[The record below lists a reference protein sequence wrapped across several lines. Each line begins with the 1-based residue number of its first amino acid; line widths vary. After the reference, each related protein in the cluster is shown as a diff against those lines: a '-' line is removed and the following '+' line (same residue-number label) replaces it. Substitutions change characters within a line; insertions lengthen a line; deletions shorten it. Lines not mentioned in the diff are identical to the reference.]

1 MDRLQAIY
9 TELTAC
15 QDCYKCLRECPV
27 KAIQISDGH
36 AKVMRELCI
45 HCGHCVE
52 ICPQKAKKVRS
63 DLDRARI
70 LVRIRPKAVLSLAP
84 SFAAEFPGVPAAS
97 LIAGLRK
104 LGFYAVSETSFGA
117 DLVSAAVSA
126 GVSAGMPKVAI
137 SSACPS
143 AVQYIHKYLPA
154 LSPYVT
160 DVCSPMV
167 AHGRYLKRLLG
178 PETAVIFAG
187 PCIAK
192 KNEAESS
199 EGAVDVALTFGELRA
214 WIEEAG
220 IDLAAGVPA
229 GTPGGAPGPEDR
241 FFPERSSHGAYYPVE
256 GGMIASLKH
265 AGMTRAHCMTFTGV
279 RQIREALQDLDV
291 WAASAGGEELP
302 ADAPSAVADAA
313 RQRDKTLF
321 IELLACEGGCINGP
335 QSIRRGGTAFKRLQV
350 LEYAGESAARRAEEE
365 AAGGQAAAANGD
377 GSGALAMGQPAALS
391 EAPIQNQA
399 VPPDQLRAALASI
412 GKYGHADELNCSGC
426 GYDSCRAFASAVVLG
441 KAEKTMCVSYMRNLA
456 QKKANALMR
465 AMPSAAVV
473 VDASLRVVE
482 SNKPFAE
489 LLGEDA
495 AEIFEIKPSLENADI
510 RKLVPFWQAFED
522 ILSQAQADSLTSD
535 FRLGDKVIHGTIF
548 SIEKGLLAG
557 GMFQDVT
564 VPWIQKD
571 RVIQQAKGVMTK
583 NLKTVQK
590 IAYLLGE
597 NAAESE
603 AALTSI
609 IESFQGGGAE
619 ADEAEPR
626 KIRTGGKRP

>member
-70 LVRIRPKAVLSLAP
+70 LVKIRSKAVLSLAP
-84 SFAAEFPGVPAAS
+84 SFAAEFPGVPARN
-97 LIAGLRK
+97 LVAGLRA
-104 LGFYAVSETSFGA
+104 LGFSAVSETSFGA

-160 DVCSPMV
+160 DICSPMV

-192 KNEAESS
+192 KNEAEAS

-214 WIEEAG
+214 WIEDAG
-220 IDLAAGVPA
+220 IDLSAAK
-229 GTPGGAPGPEDR
+229 PGPDDR

-265 AGMTRAHCMTFTGV
+265 AGLTRAHCMTFTGI
-279 RQIREALQDLDV
+279 RQIREALQGLDA
-291 WAASAGGEELP
+291 WAANAGGGELP

-335 QSIRRGGTAFKRLQV
+335 QTFLRGGTAYKRMQV
-350 LEYAGESAARRAEEE
+350 LEYAGESASRRAEDGA
-365 AAGGQAAAANGD
+365 AAGRAAAGQ
-377 GSGALAMGQPAALS
+377 GAEGGAPAMGQPAALF
-391 EAPIQNQA
+391 EAPILDRA

-465 AMPSAAVV
+465 TMPSAAVV

-571 RVIQQAKGVMTK
+571 RVIQQAKSVMTK

-609 IESFQGGGAE
+609 VESFQGGGAE
-619 ADEAEPR
+619 PGEAEPR
-626 KIRTGGKRP
+626 KAQAGGMRP

>member
-70 LVRIRPKAVLSLAP
+70 LVKIRSKAVLSLAP
-84 SFAAEFPGVPAAS
+84 SFAAEFPGVPARN
-97 LIAGLRK
+97 LIAGLRA
-104 LGFYAVSETSFGA
+104 LGFCAVSETSFGA

-160 DVCSPMV
+160 DICSPMV

-178 PETAVIFAG
+178 PESAVIFAG

-192 KNEAESS
+192 KNEAEAS

-220 IDLAAGVPA
+220 IDLSASV
-229 GTPGGAPGPEDR
+229 PGPEDR

-265 AGMTRAHCMTFTGV
+265 AGLTRAHCMTFTGI
-279 RQIREALQDLDV
+279 RQIREALQGLDA
-291 WAASAGGEELP
+291 WAAGAGGGELP

-335 QSIRRGGTAFKRLQV
+335 QTFLRGGTAYKRMQV
-350 LEYAGESAARRAEEE
+350 LEYAGESASRRAEDGA
-365 AAGGQAAAANGD
+365 AAGQPSAGR
-377 GSGALAMGQPAALS
+377 GAEGGAPAMGQPAALF
-391 EAPIQNQA
+391 EAPILDRA

-465 AMPSAAVV
+465 TMPSAAVV

-571 RVIQQAKGVMTK
+571 RVIQQAKSVMTK

-609 IESFQGGGAE
+609 VESFQGGGAE
-619 ADEAEPR
+619 PGEAEPR
-626 KIRTGGKRP
+626 KAQAGGKRP

>member
-70 LVRIRPKAVLSLAP
+70 LVKIRSKAVLSLAP
-84 SFAAEFPGVPAAS
+84 SFAAEFPGVPARN
-97 LIAGLRK
+97 LVAGLRA
-104 LGFYAVSETSFGA
+104 LGFCAVSETSFGA

-160 DVCSPMV
+160 DICSPMV

-192 KNEAESS
+192 KNEAEAS
-199 EGAVDVALTFGELRA
+199 EGAVDVALTFGELRT
-214 WIEEAG
+214 WIEDAG
-220 IDLAAGVPA
+220 IDLSAAK
-229 GTPGGAPGPEDR
+229 PGPDDR

-265 AGMTRAHCMTFTGV
+265 AGLTRAHCMTFTGI
-279 RQIREALQDLDV
+279 RQIREALQGLDA
-291 WAASAGGEELP
+291 WAANAGGGELP

-335 QSIRRGGTAFKRLQV
+335 QTFLRGGTAYKRMQV
-350 LEYAGESAARRAEEE
+350 LEYAGESASRRAEDGA
-365 AAGGQAAAANGD
+365 AAGR
-377 GSGALAMGQPAALS
+377 GAEGGAPAMGQPAALF
-391 EAPIQNQA
+391 EAPILDRE

-465 AMPSAAVV
+465 TMPSAAVV

-571 RVIQQAKGVMTK
+571 RVIQQAKSVMTK

-609 IESFQGGGAE
+609 VESFQGGGAE
-619 ADEAEPR
+619 PGEAEPR
-626 KIRTGGKRP
+626 KAQAGGKRL

>member
-9 TELTAC
+9 TEPTAC

-27 KAIQISDGH
+27 KAIQISDSH

-70 LVRIRPKAVLSLAP
+70 LVRIRPRAVLSLAP
-84 SFAAEFPGVPAAS
+84 SFAAEFPGVPARN
-97 LIAGLRK
+97 LIAGLRA
-104 LGFYAVSETSFGA
+104 LGFFAVSETSFGA

-126 GVSAGMPKVAI
+126 GVSAAMPKVAI

-167 AHGRYLKRLLG
+167 AHGRCLKRLLG
-178 PETAVIFAG
+178 QETAVVFAG

-192 KNEAESS
+192 KNEAEAS

-214 WIEEAG
+214 WVEEAG
-220 IDLAAGVPA
+220 IDLSATV
-229 GTPGGAPGPEDR
+229 PGPEDR

-265 AGMTRAHCMTFTGV
+265 AGLTRAHCMTFTGI
-279 RQIREALQDLDV
+279 RQIREALQGLES
-291 WAASAGGEELP
+291 WASSADGEELP

-335 QSIRRGGTAFKRLQV
+335 QTLRCGGTAFKRLQV
-350 LEYAGESAARRAEEE
+350 LEYAGESAARRAEDGA
-365 AAGGQAAAANGD
+365 AAGRGAAGR
-377 GSGALAMGQPAALS
+377 GELGGALAMEQPAALF
-391 EAPIQNQA
+391 EAPIRDPA
-399 VPPDQLRAALASI
+399 VPPEQLRAALASI

-426 GYDSCRAFASAVVLG
+426 GYDSCRAFASAMVLG

-465 AMPSAAVV
+465 TMPSAAVV

-571 RVIQQAKGVMTK
+571 RVIQQAKSVMTK

-609 IESFQGGGAE
+609 VESFQGGGSEGDHAGGS
-619 ADEAEPR
+619 A
-626 KIRTGGKRP
+626 GGKRP

>member
-84 SFAAEFPGVPAAS
+84 SFAAEFPGVPAGK
-97 LIAGLRK
+97 LIAGLRA
-104 LGFYAVSETSFGA
+104 LGFCAVSETSFGA

-126 GVSAGMPKVAI
+126 GVSAGMPRVAI

-143 AVQYIHKYLPA
+143 AVQYIHKYLPS

-192 KNEAESS
+192 KNEAEAS

-214 WIEEAG
+214 WLEEAE
-220 IDLAAGVPA
+220 IDLQTAVPD
-229 GTPGGAPGPEDR
+229 PEDR
-241 FFPERSSHGAYYPVE
+241 FYPERSSHGAYYPVE

-265 AGMTRAHCMTFTGV
+265 AGLTRAHCMTFTGI
-279 RQIREALQDLDV
+279 RQIREALLGLDI
-291 WAASAGGEELP
+291 WASSAGGGELP
-302 ADAPSAVADAA
+302 ADAPSTIADAA

-335 QSIRRGGTAFKRLQV
+335 QSISRGGTAFKRLQV
-350 LEYAGESAARRAEEE
+350 LEYAGESAARRAEEG
-365 AAGGQAAAANGD
+365 AAARHADAGAGGAG
-377 GSGALAMGQPAALS
+377 GALAMGQPAALA
-391 EAPIQNQA
+391 EAPIVDGA

-465 AMPSAAVV
+465 TMPSAAVV

-535 FRLGDKVIHGTIF
+535 FCLGDKVIHGTIF

-557 GMFQDVT
+557 GLFQDVT

-571 RVIQQAKGVMTK
+571 RVIQQAKSVMTK

-609 IESFQGGGAE
+609 IDSFQGGGTRPNGAE
-619 ADEAEPR
+619 AREAEPR
-626 KIRTGGKRP
+626 KVQAGGKRP

>member
-70 LVRIRPKAVLSLAP
+70 LVKIRSKAALSLAP
-84 SFAAEFPGVPAAS
+84 SFAAEFPGVPARN
-97 LIAGLRK
+97 LVAGLRA
-104 LGFYAVSETSFGA
+104 LGFCAVSETSFGA

-126 GVSAGMPKVAI
+126 GVSASMPKVAI

-143 AVQYIHKYLPA
+143 AVQFIHKYLPA
-154 LSPYVT
+154 LSPCVT

-192 KNEAESS
+192 KNEAEAS

-214 WIEEAG
+214 WIEDAG
-220 IDLAAGVPA
+220 IDLSAAK
-229 GTPGGAPGPEDR
+229 PGPEDR

-265 AGMTRAHCMTFTGV
+265 AGLTRAHCMTFTGI
-279 RQIREALQDLDV
+279 RQIREALQGLDA
-291 WAASAGGEELP
+291 WAANSGGGELP

-313 RQRDKTLF
+313 RQGDKTLF

-335 QSIRRGGTAFKRLQV
+335 QTFLRGGTAYKRMQV
-350 LEYAGESAARRAEEE
+350 LEYAGESAARRAEDG
-365 AAGGQAAAANGD
+365 AAAGQAAAGRGAEG
-377 GSGALAMGQPAALS
+377 GALAMGQPAALF
-391 EAPIQNQA
+391 EAPILDRA

-426 GYDSCRAFASAVVLG
+426 GYDSCRAFATAVVLG

-465 AMPSAAVV
+465 TMPSAAVV

-557 GMFQDVT
+557 GLFQDVT

-571 RVIQQAKGVMTK
+571 RVIQQAKSVMAK

-609 IESFQGGGAE
+609 VESFQGGGAE
-619 ADEAEPR
+619 PGEAEPR
-626 KIRTGGKRP
+626 KAQAGGKRP